1 MSKKNTNR
9 AARTAAFVAT
19 LAAVA
24 AVNHLTPVTDMS
36 VRMFYEDVAQGVAKL
51 NPYHGHGDHTAAVA
65 CVTNS
70 MLSNAAEFDADGN
83 MTGYNLGRMLET
95 AESLSEPVLG
105 VEPTDRVVDMLIS
118 LAAVRA

>member
-1 MSKKNTNR
+1 MSKKMNR

-24 AVNHLTPVTDMS
+24 AANHLTPVTDMS

-51 NPYHGHGDHTAAVA
+51 NPYHGHGDHTAAVN

-70 MLSNAAEFDADGN
+70 MLNAAAEFDADGN
-83 MTGYNLGRMLET
+83 PTGYNLGRMLET
-95 AESLSEPVLG
+95 AEALSESVLG
-105 VEPTDRVVDMLIS
+105 LSPTDRVVDMLIAI
-118 LAAVRA
+118 AAVRA